1 LPHGYTSYKVF
12 PSQDRSHKRVMFNYI
27 PDKPKNQNFTNTSQ
41 KLPYL
46 ETSLYYILYTSGEKL
61 PPYLRLSEKAIANSI
76 TLKVS
81 K

>member
-1 LPHGYTSYKVF
+1 MG
-12 PSQDRSHKRVMFNYI
+12 N
-27 PDKPKNQNFTNTSQ
+27 
-41 KLPYL
+41 
-46 ETSLYYILYTSGEKL
+46 ILNHEGVIILLHTSGEKL

>member
-1 LPHGYTSYKVF
+1 MLIFASSTGTIWSSKKAYSMAF
-12 PSQDRSHKRVMFNYI
+12 
-27 PDKPKNQNFTNTSQ
+27 
-41 KLPYL
+41 
-46 ETSLYYILYTSGEKL
+46 YYNISFKHTSGEKL